1 MYDVKD
7 YYVSKRKLVLV
18 HIFILKTPNSSFK
31 YIYIHKH
38 SP

>member
-7 YYVSKRKLVLV
+7 YHVSKRKLVLV